1 MTNNCIF
8 IVIILLFFFC
18 LSCQNK
24 SQPEIP
30 FDKTKWSI
38 KEDLDYPY
46 RNQMVNEVLY
56 SDSIR
61 TLQKESLIELLGQ
74 PDYIREKHFYYRIN
88 ETRLGAWI
96 LHTKTIV
103 IKLSDDDTIDWIK
116 LHE

>member
-1 MTNNCIF
+1 MCKKSIPIF
-8 IVIILLFFFC
+8 MLFFCFAC
-18 LSCQNK
+18 T
-24 SQPEIP
+24 SQKESSTQIP

-46 RNQMVNEVLY
+46 RNQMVNEILY
-56 SDSIR
+56 SDSLR
-61 TLQKESLIELLGQ
+61 TLQKEGLINLLGQ
-74 PDYIREKHFYYRIN
+74 PDYSREEHLYYRIN

-103 IKLSDDDTIDWIK
+103 IKLSEDDSVEWIK